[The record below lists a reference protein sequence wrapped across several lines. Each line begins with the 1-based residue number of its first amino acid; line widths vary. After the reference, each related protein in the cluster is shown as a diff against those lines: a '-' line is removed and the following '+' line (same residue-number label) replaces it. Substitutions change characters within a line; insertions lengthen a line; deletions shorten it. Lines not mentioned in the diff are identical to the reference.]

1 MIFDSLYI
9 LSALI
14 GYIIS
19 GILFTNRKSN
29 PIMNIYIV
37 LLIFVISTRYFSYG
51 ILNLLFNVER
61 IHYDSYSNIS
71 FVVIPLCYLYFKKIT
86 ALKSFEKKDLLH
98 FIFPVA
104 YFLLIFEINNYF
116 KSLFLLRFVLYLIFV
131 LFLII
136 YLYLSF
142 KTLKNTIWNKKGENK
157 FTKKQLRKTYHWT
170 VFLFIAMLLVT
181 LRLNIS
187 LFVELINGE
196 AIRGMSYQ
204 WVSAIIW
211 MIILVKIIVTPEILY
226 GYKILTDKVQENRSS
241 NLIFDEIWQL
251 QPMIKISNVQHRVLK
266 EKIDANLQN
275 YFEVIEKTALED
287 KIFKDSKLTLTDLAS
302 RINIPKSHLSYVFK
316 YHCSISFTEFKNSV
330 RIHYAIK
337 LINEGYLKNNTLD
350 SLSREIGFTSYNPF
364 FTSFKEIIGL
374 APNEYLNNIQIA

>member
-9 LSALI
+9 ISGLI

-181 LRLNIS
+181 LRLTIS

-196 AIRGMSYQ
+196 AIRGMSFQ
-204 WVSAIIW
+204 WVSAIIL

-226 GYKILTDKVQENRSS
+226 GYKILTDKVQEK
-241 NLIFDEIWQL
+241 Q
-251 QPMIKISNVQHRVLK
+251 K
-266 EKIDANLQN
+266 
-275 YFEVIEKTALED
+275 
-287 KIFKDSKLTLTDLAS
+287 FKF
-302 RINIPKSHLSYVFK
+302 NF
-316 YHCSISFTEFKNSV
+316 
-330 RIHYAIK
+330 
-337 LINEGYLKNNTLD
+337 
-350 SLSREIGFTSYNPF
+350 
-364 FTSFKEIIGL
+364 
-374 APNEYLNNIQIA
+374 